1 MATKRII
8 PGTRSYAHPA
18 GGWGTLRATAK
29 AVREQ
34 TDESEAPMLLL
45 RTNKPDGLDCPAR
58 RSRLELNTIGSD

>member
-8 PGTRSYAHPA
+8 PGTRSYARPA
-18 GGWGTLRATAK
+18 GSWDALRATAK